1 MGSARFFTPIILAL
15 GLCATVSA
23 ANNDKAVLADE
34 TDARNWPSYGRT
46 YNETHF
52 SPLTLI
58 NRDTVGQL
66 RLAWAVDLGGSTALS
81 TPLAVDGIIYVA
93 SGYSVVHAVEATR
106 GKVLWKFDPEA
117 AQAANQKL
125 RGGAGIRGLAFSKG
139 RLFVGT
145 QDGRLIA
152 LDAKSGAVVWT
163 AAVLDPADRS
173 YISGAPRVCGDKVII
188 GSGAAT
194 GDVVRGRV
202 TGHDAASGSEVWR
215 WWSVP
220 EGAGGGAV
228 WNAITC
234 DPAVN
239 RVYVGVGESRGSVAA
254 GPYVTSVVALD
265 ARSGVP
271 AWNHKADAGTAAD
284 ASLDITLATL
294 PIDGAPRRVLLH
306 SPKDGFV
313 YVVDRDTG
321 RRISARRLDAGA
333 HTLAAQ
339 AFSPRTGLLYLP
351 TSVAADAISAL
362 TAWDPVKQRSL
373 WSVPNPGPNGGGA
386 LATAGD
392 VVFQGQ
398 MDGYVNGFD
407 AASGRKVWSF
417 YAATAVLGA
426 PITFIAGSQQ
436 YLALLAG
443 PPGGTPANL
452 GTASAKFGWD
462 SRLHPRRLLAFSLAA
477 TASLPATPGPTPA
490 KVLDGPE
497 VMVDEVLAK
506 EGAEKY
512 SVCSWCHGA
521 GAIAGG
527 MAPDLRAS
535 AIALNAAAFS
545 ALVKGGAEAKGMPRF
560 PELGERDL
568 EAMRHFIRASARLV
582 TRPDGVA
589 PPPPEAPPV
598 QPALQNTEE
607 PAQQNKPPG
616 SLESSPPPR

>member
-1 MGSARFFTPIILAL
+1 MGSARIFAPIILAL
-15 GLCATVSA
+15 GLGATVFA
-23 ANNDKAVLADE
+23 AGNDKTALADE
-34 TDARNWPSYGRT
+34 TEPRNWPSYGRT
-46 YNETHF
+46 HNETHF

-66 RLAWAVDLGGSTALS
+66 RLAWSVDLGGGTALS
-81 TPLAVDGIIYVA
+81 TPLAIDGVVYVA

-125 RGGAGIRGLAFSKG
+125 RGGAGIRGLAFFKG

-152 LDAKSGAVVWT
+152 LDAKTGAVAWT
-163 AAVLDPADRS
+163 ATVLDPADRS
-173 YISGAPRVCGDKVII
+173 FISGAPRVCGDKVVI
-188 GSGAAT
+188 GSGAAP

-202 TGHDAASGSEVWR
+202 TAHDAASGNEAWR

-234 DPAVN
+234 DPVAN
-239 RVYVGVGESRGSVAA
+239 RVYVGVGESRGAAAA

-265 ARSGVP
+265 ARSGAP
-271 AWNHKADAGTAAD
+271 AWSHKADAGTPAD

-294 PIDGAPRRVLLH
+294 PVDGTPRRVLLH
-306 SPKDGFV
+306 APKDGFV
-313 YVVDRDTG
+313 YVLDRETG
-321 RRISARRLDAGA
+321 RRISARKLDAGA

-351 TSVAADAISAL
+351 TSVPADASSAL

-373 WSVPNPGPNGGGA
+373 WSIPNPGPNGGGV

-392 VVFQGQ
+392 VVLQGQ

-426 PITFIAGSQQ
+426 PITFMAGSQQ
-436 YLALLAG
+436 YVALLAG

-452 GTASAKFGWD
+452 GAASAKFGWD
-462 SRLHPRRLLAFSLAA
+462 SRLHPRRLLAFSLAG

-490 KVLDGPE
+490 KPLDGPE
-497 VMVDEVLAK
+497 VAVEEAFAK

-512 SVCSWCHGA
+512 TACAWCHGA
-521 GAIAGG
+521 GAIAAG

-535 AIALNAAAFS
+535 AVPLNAAAFS
-545 ALVKGGAEAKGMPRF
+545 ALVKAGVEAKGMPKF
-560 PELGERDL
+560 AELGDRDL
-568 EAMRHFIRASARLV
+568 EALRHFIRASARLV

-589 PPPPEAPPV
+589 PPPPEAPPA
-598 QPALQNTEE
+598 QPAIQNTAE
-607 PAQQNKPPG
+607 PAEQNKPPG
-616 SLESSPPPR
+616 SLESSPPPQ

>member
-1 MGSARFFTPIILAL
+1 MGSARIFAPIIFAL
-15 GLCATVSA
+15 GVSATVCA
-23 ANNDKAVLADE
+23 AGNDKAVLADE
-34 TDARNWPSYGRT
+34 TDPRNWPSYGRT

-66 RLAWAVDLGGSTALS
+66 RLAWSIDLGGGTALS
-81 TPLAVDGIIYVA
+81 TPLAIDGVVYVA

-152 LDAKSGAVVWT
+152 LDAKTGAVAWT
-163 AAVLDPADRS
+163 ATVLDPADRS
-173 YISGAPRVCGDKVII
+173 FISGAPRVCGDKVVI

-202 TGHDAASGSEVWR
+202 TAHDAANGNEAWR

-234 DPAVN
+234 DPVAN
-239 RVYVGVGESRGSVAA
+239 RVYVGVGESRGAAAA
-254 GPYVTSVVALD
+254 GPHVTSVVALD
-265 ARSGVP
+265 ARSGAP
-271 AWNHKADAGTAAD
+271 AWSHKADAGTPAD

-294 PIDGAPRRVLLH
+294 LVDGTPTRVLLH
-306 SPKDGFV
+306 APKDGFV
-313 YVVDRDTG
+313 YVLDRETG
-321 RRISARRLDAGA
+321 RRISARKLDAGA

-351 TSVAADAISAL
+351 TSVPADTSSAL
-362 TAWDPVKQRSL
+362 AAWDPVKQRAL
-373 WSVPNPGPNGGGA
+373 WSIPNPGPNGGGA

-392 VVFQGQ
+392 VVLQGQ

-407 AASGRKVWSF
+407 AASGRKLWSF

-426 PITFIAGSQQ
+426 PITFMAGSQQ
-436 YLALLAG
+436 FVALLAG
-443 PPGGTPANL
+443 PPGGAPANL
-452 GTASAKFGWD
+452 GAASAKFGWD
-462 SRLHPRRLLAFSLAA
+462 SRLHPRRLLAFSLAG

-490 KVLDGPE
+490 KPLDGPE
-497 VMVDEVLAK
+497 VVVEEALAK

-512 SVCSWCHGA
+512 SACAWCHGA

-535 AIALNAAAFS
+535 AIPLNAAAFS
-545 ALVKGGAEAKGMPRF
+545 ALVKTGVEAQGMPKF
-560 PELGERDL
+560 AELSERDL
-568 EAMRHFIRASARLV
+568 EALRHFVRASARLV

-589 PPPPEAPPV
+589 PPPPEAPPA
-598 QPALQNTEE
+598 QPAIQNTAE
-607 PAQQNKPPG
+607 PEQNKPPG
-616 SLESSPPPR
+616 SLESSPPPQ